1 MQKNL
6 FALFAPSL

>member
-6 FALFAPSL
+6 F